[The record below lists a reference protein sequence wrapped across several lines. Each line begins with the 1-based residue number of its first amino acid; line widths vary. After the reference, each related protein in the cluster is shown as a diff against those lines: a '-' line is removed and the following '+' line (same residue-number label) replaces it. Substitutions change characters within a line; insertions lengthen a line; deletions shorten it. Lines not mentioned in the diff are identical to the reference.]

1 MPRPRGLSLIELLV
15 VVAILAILAT
25 AALLAV
31 DSAGPGR
38 QVEREL
44 RRLGGRI
51 ELACERAQLTGLEAG
66 LHLHRA
72 GYAFSRAGVEGWEPE
87 IVPELRA
94 STLVQGLALSAQR
107 EGAELELGE
116 SEVDD
121 PQVVCLPSGE
131 LTAFVVTIGTPSGG
145 VRGQLRG
152 EPDGTLKV
160 TAGAAP

>member
-152 EPDGTLKV
+152 EPDGTLRV
-160 TAGAAP
+160 GAGAAP

>member
-131 LTAFVVTIGTPSGG
+131 LTAFVVTISTPSGG

-152 EPDGTLKV
+152 EPDGTLRL

>member
-152 EPDGTLKV
+152 EPDGTLRV
-160 TAGAAP
+160 GAGTAP

>member
-152 EPDGTLKV
+152 EPDGTLRL
-160 TAGAAP
+160 TASAAP

>member
-94 STLVQGLALSAQR
+94 STLVQGLVLSAQR
-107 EGAELELGE
+107 AGADLELGE
-116 SEVDD
+116 SEVAD

-131 LTAFVVTIGTPSGG
+131 LTAFVVTIGTPSGS

-152 EPDGTLKV
+152 EPDGTLRV
-160 TAGAAP
+160 GAGTAP

>member
-1 MPRPRGLSLIELLV
+1 MPRPRGLSLIELRV
-15 VVAILAILAT
+15 VVAIMAILAT

>member
-25 AALLAV
+25 AALIAV

-152 EPDGTLKV
+152 EPDGTLRV

>member
-1 MPRPRGLSLIELLV
+1 MSRPRGLSLIELLV

-94 STLVQGLALSAQR
+94 STLVQGLVLSAQR
-107 EGAELELGE
+107 AGADLELGE
-116 SEVDD
+116 SEVAD

-152 EPDGTLKV
+152 EPDGTLRV
-160 TAGAAP
+160 GAGAAP

>member
-152 EPDGTLKV
+152 EPDGTLRL

>member
-152 EPDGTLKV
+152 EPDGTLRV